1 MSWAGCYD
9 LTLTCDSDA
18 HRHEPQEM
26 HSRTFTDEHGSKCRA
41 RARKAG
47 WTWWPDGRAL
57 CPMHKDERVTTW
69 RPR

>member
-9 LTLTCDSDA
+9 LTLTCDSDE
-18 HRHEPQEM
+18 HRTKGETY
-26 HSRTFTDEHGSKCRA
+26 SRTFNDEHGSKCRA

-47 WTWWPDGRAL
+47 WTFWDDGRAL
-57 CPMHKDERVTTW
+57 CREHKDEKVTTW